1 MFKKMVLLSFI
12 MVFFY
17 TTGAFG
23 TDITFTFANGGITGA
38 YYEFDVMVEAG
49 GAGTRIGDT
58 QTYINYNTEAF
69 GEDIASSITVT
80 EGDLIDDTIG
90 PFDLYLITTIKNNT
104 KSRVSIMAEYQQ
116 EGNPD
121 LGGEVPTGPPAQ
133 LLHVKIEIADPSKTA
148 GLSFQESLMTG
159 AQFQSDNDTIYSPVL
174 AGNADNASLPVELSS
189 FTAIDTAAGVEL
201 EWTTQTEV
209 NNIGFYIY
217 RSETKD
223 GEYSR
228 ITKKMI
234 EGAGSSAMPN
244 TYSYIDYSVDSNVDT
259 YFYYL
264 EDVDIAGIKNKSQ
277 IIEMTRRKVS
287 KFTAEYHKNSVS
299 LKWSVEPWL
308 TKPQLYIPAWNVYR
322 STNENGV
329 YVKLDEPKFEFD
341 DETHTYGFAESF
353 SNEYLYRHPSEHLCY
368 YVEGLDSEGRPFIK
382 SRTVKVEIIPESFAL
397 FQSYPNP
404 YNPETWIPY
413 QLPMDTTVTIKIY
426 SVTGRLVRTLSLG
439 EKKPGMYISKDR
451 AVHWDGRNKAGER
464 VSSGL
469 YFYAIEAG
477 NFRGI
482 KRMLLVK

>member
-1 MFKKMVLLSFI
+1 
-12 MVFFY
+12 MVFCY

-23 TDITFTFANGGITGA
+23 TGITFTFANGGVTGT
-38 YYEFDVMVEAG
+38 YYEFDVMVAADGSE
-49 GAGTRIGDT
+49 TRIGDT
-58 QTYINYNTEAF
+58 QTYINYNTDAF
-69 GEDIASSITVT
+69 GQNIASNGKITVT
-80 EGDLIDDTIG
+80 EGDLIDDLYLDVI
-90 PFDLYLITTIKNNT
+90 DLYQITTINDNSS
-104 KSRVSIMAEYQQ
+104 SRVSILAEYQQ
-116 EGNPD
+116 EGNPQW
-121 LGGEVPTGPPAQ
+121 GGEVPTGLPAQ
-133 LLHVKIEIADPSKTA
+133 LLHVSIEIADPSKTA
-148 GLSFQESLMTG
+148 GLSFEIGDSDMPYMKDNQS
-159 AQFQSDNDTIYSPVL
+159 QSDNTTIYDPVL
-174 AGNADNASLPVELSS
+174 AGNTDDASLPVELSS

>member
-1 MFKKMVLLSFI
+1 M
-12 MVFFY
+12 
-17 TTGAFG
+17 
-23 TDITFTFANGGITGA
+23 
-38 YYEFDVMVEAG
+38 
-49 GAGTRIGDT
+49 
-58 QTYINYNTEAF
+58 
-69 GEDIASSITVT
+69 
-80 EGDLIDDTIG
+80 
-90 PFDLYLITTIKNNT
+90 
-104 KSRVSIMAEYQQ
+104 
-116 EGNPD
+116 
-121 LGGEVPTGPPAQ
+121 
-133 LLHVKIEIADPSKTA
+133 
-148 GLSFQESLMTG
+148 
-159 AQFQSDNDTIYSPVL
+159 L
-174 AGNADNASLPVELSS
+174 AGNTDDASLPVELSS
-189 FTAIDTAAGVEL
+189 FTAIDSAAGVEL

-217 RSETKD
+217 RSETKE

-228 ITKKMI
+228 VTKKII

-287 KFTAEYHKNSVS
+287 KFTAEYHNNSVS

-353 SNEYLYRHPSEHLCY
+353 SNEYLYRHPSEHLYY
-368 YVEGLDSEGRPFIK
+368 YVEGMDSEGRPFIK
-382 SRTVKVEIIPESFAL
+382 SRTIKVEVIPESFAL
-397 FQSYPNP
+397 FQNYPNS

-426 SVTGRLVRTLSLG
+426 NVTGHLVKTLSLG
-439 EKKPGMYISKDR
+439 EKMAGMYISRNR
-451 AVHWDGRNKAGER
+451 AAYWDGRNEAGER

-469 YFYAIEAG
+469 YFYAIKAG